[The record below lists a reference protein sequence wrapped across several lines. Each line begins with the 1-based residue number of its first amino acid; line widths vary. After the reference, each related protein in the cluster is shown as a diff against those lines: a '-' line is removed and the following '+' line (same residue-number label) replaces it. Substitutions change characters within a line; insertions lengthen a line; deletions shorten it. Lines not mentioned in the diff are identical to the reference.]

1 LHRNVHVPTDV
12 GLPQSCHSHW
22 VKCLRSAPCAWALA
36 TLPSTLACA
45 SIPDRRFALR
55 TIEISGNHA
64 VDADDVRAEIASQES
79 ARFLG
84 LFPGVVYDYE
94 IFDRYVLE
102 RDLQRIERYFRAR
115 GFYHAKVR
123 AGRVF
128 YKSARQVGVE
138 ILIDEGPPMIVR
150 RIDLHGLE
158 GLPAPLVARATL
170 HAENNLGVGKRF
182 EEKAFA
188 SAETDLKGLFSDAG
202 YAFVKIRRSAD
213 VDLST
218 DSVAVGFWVDAGPVA
233 QIGQVRIEGLGSI
246 PEAPVRRALAL
257 KPGELYSSTELKSAE
272 HAVLELGVFGSVRV
286 KPEIAEDSGLP
297 ANAVVPIVVQVEPSN
312 LRSVRLG
319 GGAEVDALR
328 SELHVI
334 AGWEHLNF
342 FGGLRRFTIEL
353 LPGVVLY
360 PTHLPTFASPEFLL
374 PEIKLRS
381 EFREPG
387 FLEPRT
393 HGLVSAQGSIYP
405 VLLSPDA
412 IPGAPILG
420 YRELR
425 ASIGLERGYGKFNGI
440 VTQNVQ
446 LNSPFAYQGSKD
458 RDLHTIV
465 ISYPAIT
472 AMLEFRD
479 SQVQPHAGVY
489 FAATVQFAG
498 VGGDARDWKLQPEAR
513 AYFPISRRI
522 TLALRGTMGLLFPLN
537 YGATIESDA
546 VMKTSGTAS
555 RPEWVRDLQIMFLRG
570 FFSGGPGSNRGYLPR
585 EIGPHGIV
593 PFFNPGQT
601 SVQIAAQCDPTSPTY
616 SVESCS
622 LPLGGFTLWEASVEL
637 RFPIGGP
644 IEGVL
649 FTDGSDVSPQT
660 FALRWRPHLSS
671 GLGLR
676 YVTPI
681 GPVRLDIG
689 YRIPGLQAPDSS
701 GEGTPTSILGAPI
714 AVSFGIGEAF

>member
-1 LHRNVHVPTDV
+1 MHLDTYVPTDV
-12 GLPQSCHSHW
+12 GLSQSCQSHG
-22 VKCLRSAPCAWALA
+22 VKLLRVPCVWALVTFQA
-36 TLPSTLACA
+36 TFGCA

-55 TIEISGNHA
+55 SIDISGNHA
-64 VDADDVRAEIASQES
+64 VDADDVRAEIASQQS

-84 LFPGVVYDYE
+84 LFPGVIYDYE

-115 GFYHAKVR
+115 GFYHATVR
-123 AGRVF
+123 SGRVF

-138 ILIDEGPPMIVR
+138 ILIDEGAPMIVR
-150 RIDLHGLE
+150 RVDLHRLE
-158 GLPAPLVARATL
+158 GLPTPLVRQATVL
-170 HAENNLGVGKRF
+170 AENNLGVGNRF
-182 EEKAFA
+182 EEKVFTLT
-188 SAETDLKGLFSDAG
+188 ETDLETLFSNAG
-202 YAFVKIRRSAD
+202 HAFVKIRRSAD
-213 VDLST
+213 VDLSS

-233 QIGQVRIEGLGSI
+233 HIGQVRIEGLGAI

-257 KPGELYSSTELKSAE
+257 KPGEPYSTAELKSAE
-272 HAVLELGVFGSVRV
+272 RAVLELGVFGSVSV
-286 KPEIAEDSGLP
+286 KPEIAKDSALP
-297 ANAVVPIVVQVEPSN
+297 ADAIVPVVVRVEPSK

-319 GGAEVDALR
+319 GGAEIDALR
-328 SELHVI
+328 SEVHLI
-334 AGWEHLNF
+334 AGWEDLNF
-342 FGGLRRFTIEL
+342 FGGLRRFTIDL
-353 LPGVVLY
+353 VPGVVLY

-374 PEIKLRS
+374 PQVKLRS

-393 HGLVSAQGSIYP
+393 HGLVSAQGSVYP

-425 ASIGLERGYGKFNGI
+425 ASAGLERGYGKFNGI
-440 VTQNVQ
+440 VTHNVQ

-458 RDLHTIV
+458 PDLHTIV
-465 ISYPAIT
+465 VSYPAVT
-472 AMLEFRD
+472 AMLDFRD

-489 FAATVQFAG
+489 FASTIQFAG

-513 AYFPISRRI
+513 GYLPISRRV
-522 TLALRGTMGLLFPLN
+522 TLALRATMGLLFPLN
-537 YGATIESDA
+537 YGATIEPDA
-546 VMKTSGTAS
+546 ATKTPGAAS
-555 RPEWVRDLQIMFLRG
+555 RADWVRDLQILFLRG

-601 SVQIAAQCDPTSPTY
+601 SAQIAAECDPANPTY
-616 SVESCS
+616 SVVNCS
-622 LPLGGFTLWEASVEL
+622 LPLGGFTLWELSVEL

-644 IEGVL
+644 IEGAL

-660 FALRWRPHLSS
+660 LLFRWRPHISS
-671 GLGLR
+671 GFGLR

-681 GPVRLDIG
+681 GPVRLDVG
-689 YRIPGLQAPDSS
+689 YRIPGLQTPDWS

>member
-1 LHRNVHVPTDV
+1 VRR
-12 GLPQSCHSHW
+12 PQSCQSHW
-22 VKCLRSAPCAWALA
+22 VRFGRTEPCVWVLVTFQL
-36 TLPSTLACA
+36 TLGCA
-45 SIPDRRFALR
+45 SIPERRFALR
-55 TIEISGNHA
+55 SIDISGNHA

-84 LFPGVVYDYE
+84 LFPGLVYDYE

-128 YKSARQVGVE
+128 YQSARQVKVE

-158 GLPAPLVARATL
+158 GLPAPLVTRATL
-170 HAENNLGVGKRF
+170 RAESNLGVGKRF
-182 EEKAFA
+182 EEKVFA
-188 SAETDLKGLFSDAG
+188 STETDLKTLFSNAG
-202 YAFVKIRRSAD
+202 HAFVKIRRSAD
-213 VDLST
+213 VDLSN
-218 DSVAVGFWVDAGPVA
+218 DLVWVGFWVDAGPVA
-233 QIGQVRIEGLGSI
+233 HIGQVRIEGLGSI
-246 PEAPVRRALAL
+246 PEPPVRRALAL
-257 KPGELYSSTELKSAE
+257 KPGEPYSSAELKSAE
-272 HAVLELGVFGSVRV
+272 HAVLELGVFGSVSV
-286 KPEIAEDSGLP
+286 KPELAEDSPLP
-297 ANAVVPIVVQVEPSN
+297 ADAVVPIVVRVEPSK

-328 SELHVI
+328 SEVHLI
-334 AGWEHLNF
+334 AGWEDLNF
-342 FGGLRRFTIEL
+342 FGGLRRFTTDL
-353 LPGVVLY
+353 VPGVVLY
-360 PTHLPTFASPEFLL
+360 PTHLPTFATPEFLL

-425 ASIGLERGYGKFNGI
+425 ASVGLERGYGKFNGI
-440 VTQNVQ
+440 LTQNVQ
-446 LNSPFAYQGSKD
+446 LNSPFAYHGSKD
-458 RDLHTIV
+458 PDLHTIV
-465 ISYPAIT
+465 VSYPAVT
-472 AMLEFRD
+472 AMLDFRD

-489 FAATVQFAG
+489 LATTIQFAG

-513 AYFPISRRI
+513 AYLPISRRV
-522 TLALRGTMGLLFPLN
+522 TLALRGTLGLLFPLN
-537 YGATIESDA
+537 YGATIEPDA
-546 VMKTSGTAS
+546 VTKTAGTAS
-555 RPEWVRDLQIMFLRG
+555 RSDWVRDLQIMFLRG

-601 SVQIAAQCDPTSPTY
+601 SAQIAVQCDPASPTY
-616 SVESCS
+616 SVISCS

-644 IEGVL
+644 VEGAL

-660 FALRWRPHLSS
+660 LLFRWRPHISS
-671 GLGLR
+671 GFGLR

-681 GPVRLDIG
+681 GPVRLDVG